1 MKYII
6 IIILIMS
13 IVRSQDII
21 EMKEQIK
28 EDLRNRN
35 ISKYRIEK
43 ENSLEDLIL
52 ILNNQIEMKFNS
64 LKLEYLKQLEIRI
77 YKMFPDRVKKSFS
90 NDN

>member
-64 LKLEYLKQLEIRI
+64 LKLEYLKQLEIINR
-77 YKMFPDRVKKSFS
+77 FE
-90 NDN
+90 

>member
-1 MKYII
+1 
-6 IIILIMS
+6 MS

-64 LKLEYLKQLEIRI
+64 LKLEYLKQLEIINR
-77 YKMFPDRVKKSFS
+77 FE
-90 NDN
+90 